1 MPDRPAED
9 GLNKTSWSVI
19 RIQPEISPDYSSTD
33 AEHPSIAVRGNPQ
46 PLRCSLRLDDLP
58 GAMTVRARPEGIVPG
73 KGYVYNRWSKL
84 QCELLLIVLELGL
97 AVFFF
102 FFFFLL
108 ILVIVILVF
117 T

>member
-1 MPDRPAED
+1 M
-9 GLNKTSWSVI
+9 
-19 RIQPEISPDYSSTD
+19 
-33 AEHPSIAVRGNPQ
+33 
-46 PLRCSLRLDDLP
+46 LDDLP
-58 GAMTVRARPEGIVPG
+58 GAMTVRASPEGIVPG

-84 QCELLLIVLELGL
+84 QCGLLLIVLELGL

-102 FFFFLL
+102 FFLL